1 MYIGNYTEDYA
12 DLNFKFTT
20 RDGTGLPTTL
30 LGTPALSVY
39 KSNDATQTTAGI
51 TLSVDFDT
59 ITGLNNVKI
68 DLSADA
74 FYAVGEDYAVVITT
88 GTVDGV
94 SVVGEVVGHFSIENR
109 FNEVAVTS
117 IAANAITDAAIN
129 ADAFTAAKFAADVGN
144 EFATALL
151 DLAAGVETGFT
162 VRQTLRV
169 LGSALGGIVSG
180 AATTTITFRNMGDT
194 DDVII
199 ATVDADGN
207 RSAVVLS
214 P

>member
-1 MYIGNYTEDYA
+1 MYLGNYTEDYA

-30 LGTPALSVY
+30 LGTPALAVY
-39 KSNDATQTTAGI
+39 KSNDTTQSTAGI

-74 FYAVGEDYAVVITT
+74 FYAIGEDYAVVITA

-109 FNEVAVTS
+109 FNEAVVTS
-117 IAANAITDAAIN
+117 IANDAITAASIATDAGAELAN
-129 ADAFTAAKFAADVGN
+129 
-144 EFATALL
+144 ALL

-180 AATTTITFRNMGDT
+180 AGTTTITFRNMGDT
-194 DDVII
+194 DDVIV

-207 RSAVVLS
+207 RSAVTLT